1 MLCYL
6 NVNLFL
12 FLAIMLILDG
22 NSEVLANAQGL
33 SVIRNL
39 ICLRYSSK
47 STKVANLKCKKKVL
61 AGVTCSELPS
71 NMRTMQT

>member
-12 FLAIMLILDG
+12 FRAMVLILDG
-22 NSEVLANAQGL
+22 NSEGGAHAR

-47 STKVANLKCKKKVL
+47 STKVANLKCKKKVM
-61 AGVTCSELPS
+61 AGGTCSELPS
-71 NMRTMQT
+71 NMSSMQT